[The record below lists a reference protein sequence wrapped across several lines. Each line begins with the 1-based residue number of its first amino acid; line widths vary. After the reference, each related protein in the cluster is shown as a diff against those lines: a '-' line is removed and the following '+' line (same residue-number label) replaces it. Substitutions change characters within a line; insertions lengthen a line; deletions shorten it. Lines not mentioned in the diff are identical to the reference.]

1 MTEDL
6 MTEEELDKL
15 IRMVASKHH
24 VSPEEVRKS
33 MEISVH
39 DAWVRAKDHPATQL
53 LWSMCPHKGDEPTLC
68 EFFPF
73 LNMLVLIDQAK
84 AESPSF
90 GLFPYEI
97 VLPTGDDS
105 PFA

>member
-39 DAWVRAKDHPATQL
+39 DAWVRAKDTQPPNCFGACAPTKATNL
-53 LWSMCPHKGDEPTLC
+53 RY
-68 EFFPF
+68 
-73 LNMLVLIDQAK
+73 V
-84 AESPSF
+84 SF
-90 GLFPYEI
+90 SLF
-97 VLPTGDDS
+97 
-105 PFA
+105 